1 MDVLQCIR
9 ESKHAEKRFAI
20 NGYFGLSFEDAE
32 LISTFRLWSNRNPID
47 VYAEL
52 EWITWDYNKII
63 DEELV
68 YDLEWDVDVFFKHF
82 FTDEE
87 QVKIVAS
94 LRNSVKYWQNKRSK
108 DTVRK
113 KATAHT
119 SKRDVREKVFE
130 LHGSSCLACGSDED
144 ICIDHVIPV
153 SKGGENSIDNYQPLC
168 KSCNSSKRD
177 KIKDYRNG

>member
-1 MDVLQCIR
+1 MEVLQCIR
-9 ESKHAEKRFAI
+9 ESKYAHDSFI
-20 NGYFGLSFEDAE
+20 IDGNFCLSFNDAE
-32 LISTFRLWSNRNPID
+32 LISTFCVMGDRNPID
-47 VYAEL
+47 VFAEL
-52 EWITWDYNKII
+52 KWITWDYDAII
-63 DEELV
+63 NEELV
-68 YDLEWDVDVFFKHF
+68 YDLEWDVVVFFEHF
-82 FTDEE
+82 FTDE
-87 QVKIVAS
+87 QQRGILKS
-94 LRNSVKYWQNKRSK
+94 LKNSKEYWKRLRSK

-119 SKRDVREKVFE
+119 SKKDVREQVFK